1 MDINLMITSFPK
13 LLDATVVTVKL
24 LSLSLFFGLFI
35 GLLFAILRLSKN
47 KIINKFA
54 YGYSYVFRGTP
65 LLVQIFIIYFGLGN
79 IEYFRSTFLWVVF
92 KEPYWCA
99 IIAFALN
106 TGAYTSEILRSA
118 FQTIKPGFI
127 EAGKSLGISNKIIFY
142 KIQIPIAI
150 RQSLPA
156 YGNEII
162 LMMKGTSLASTV
174 TLMDFDLMINSLPK
188 LLGATV
194 VTLKLLSASLF
205 FGLFI
210 GLLFAVLRLNKN
222 KIINKFA
229 YTYSYVFR
237 GTPLLVQIFII
248 YFGLGQIE
256 YFRSTFLWVVFKEP
270 YWCAIIAFALN
281 TGAYTSEILRSAFQT
296 IKPGLI
302 EAGKSLGISNKI
314 IFYKIQIPI
323 AIRQSLPAYGNE
335 IILMM
340 KGTSLAS
347 TVTLMDLTG
356 VAKYIISTTFK
367 PIEVFIV
374 AGGIYLFMTFIIHNV
389 IKFLEKKYS
398 FN

>member
-1 MDINLMITSFPK
+1 MDLELMINSFPK
-13 LLDATVVTVKL
+13 LLSAAVITLKL
-24 LSLSLFFGLFI
+24 LSVSLIIGLFI
-35 GLLFAILRLSKN
+35 GLFFAILRLNKN
-47 KIINKFA
+47 IFINKFA

-65 LLVQIFIIYFGLGN
+65 LLVQIFIIYFGLGQ
-79 IEYFRSTFLWVVF
+79 IEYLRSTVLWVIL
-92 KEPYWCA
+92 KEPFWCA

-118 FQTIKPGFI
+118 FQTIKPGI
-127 EAGKSLGISNKIIFY
+127 VEAGKSLGISNK
-142 KIQIPIAI
+142 
-150 RQSLPA
+150 
-156 YGNEII
+156 
-162 LMMKGTSLASTV
+162 V
-174 TLMDFDLMINSLPK
+174 
-188 LLGATV
+188 
-194 VTLKLLSASLF
+194 
-205 FGLFI
+205 
-210 GLLFAVLRLNKN
+210 
-222 KIINKFA
+222 
-229 YTYSYVFR
+229 
-237 GTPLLVQIFII
+237 
-248 YFGLGQIE
+248 
-256 YFRSTFLWVVFKEP
+256 
-270 YWCAIIAFALN
+270 
-281 TGAYTSEILRSAFQT
+281 
-296 IKPGLI
+296 
-302 EAGKSLGISNKI
+302 

>member
-1 MDINLMITSFPK
+1 MITSFPK
-13 LLDATVVTVKL
+13 LIVATLITLKL
-24 LSLSLFFGLFI
+24 LSVSLIAGMFFGLF
-35 GLLFAILRLSKN
+35 FAILRMSRN
-47 KIINKFA
+47 IFINQFA

-65 LLVQIFIIYFGLGN
+65 LLVQIFIIYFGLGQ
-79 IEYFRSTFLWVVF
+79 IEYLRSTFLWIIL

-118 FQTIKPGFI
+118 FQTIKPGI
-127 EAGKSLGISNKIIFY
+127 
-142 KIQIPIAI
+142 
-150 RQSLPA
+150 
-156 YGNEII
+156 
-162 LMMKGTSLASTV
+162 
-174 TLMDFDLMINSLPK
+174 
-188 LLGATV
+188 
-194 VTLKLLSASLF
+194 
-205 FGLFI
+205 
-210 GLLFAVLRLNKN
+210 
-222 KIINKFA
+222 
-229 YTYSYVFR
+229 
-237 GTPLLVQIFII
+237 
-248 YFGLGQIE
+248 
-256 YFRSTFLWVVFKEP
+256 
-270 YWCAIIAFALN
+270 
-281 TGAYTSEILRSAFQT
+281 
-296 IKPGLI
+296 I

-356 VAKYIISTTFK
+356 VAKYIISTTFR
-367 PIEVFIV
+367 PVEVFIV